1 MSSLA
6 YLLHDPRSDQDENVR
21 KRKKP
26 KECPCKVTM
35 RIMAAL
41 GGKKT
46 AAMHARPTDAW
57 TCEDWEDHFQEE
69 ETLLLPIL
77 RERGLGA
84 EARRIRVE
92 HDVMRRY
99 YKKYGCMPDEAL
111 GEHAAFEDWLVS
123 THLAD
128 LDPLKAATANDGHAR
143 GRRGGAVAAGWGVS
157 RVPSADSVRLMEE
170 DKAVRAKLRKLPQM
184 PSMTSRGLD
193 WEQWADAY
201 GVPAG
206 LIMPP
211 SGGRLARYA
220 SARGLARVRP
230 EIGTGALGG
239 PVWVSDDGGSTWAR
253 AIS

>member
-1 MSSLA
+1 MSNLA
-6 YLLHDPRSDQDENVR
+6 YLLRDPLSDEDEEMAVR
-21 KRKKP
+21 KGKRKKP

-57 TCEDWEDHFQEE
+57 TCQDWEDHFQEE

-77 RERGLGA
+77 YDRGLAA
-84 EARRIRVE
+84 EANRIRVE

-99 YKKYGCMPDEAL
+99 YQKYDCMPDEAL

-123 THLAD
+123 TRLAD
-128 LDPLKAATANDGHAR
+128 LDPLKAAAANDGH
-143 GRRGGAVAAGWGVS
+143 RGGAAAAGWGVS
-157 RVPSADSVRLMEE
+157 RKPSMDSVRLMEE
-170 DKAVRAKLRKLPQM
+170 DKAVRAKLRKLPPM
-184 PSMTSRGLD
+184 PAVTSRGLD
-193 WEQWADAY
+193 WERWADDY

-206 LIMPP
+206 VVLRPLR
-211 SGGRLARYA
+211 GRYA
-220 SARGLARVRP
+220 DTRGLHRVRP

-239 PVWVSDDGGSTWAR
+239 PVWVSDDGGRTWAR
-253 AIS
+253 AVS